1 MKCKALL
8 LSAALLFS
16 MTPLTAY
23 ADTEDTAAAEETQ
36 PATER
41 PKTEDGLYSYTILE
55 DGTACLYMFLP
66 TDYQGEIVVPSEVDG
81 ITVTMIDEACFYETY
96 SLTSVVIPATVT
108 EIGPNAFLGCR
119 SIEEF
124 IVEEGN
130 PYFTTE
136 NGVLY
141 ANNGEYLI
149 CYPAGRTEESYQIA
163 DGVTEIAPGAFGF
176 ADDLKFV
183 TLPEGVQFIDD
194 WAFAYSGIE
203 RIALPDSM
211 QEINDYAFAFC
222 SALTDL
228 DLGEGLTYI
237 RNASFYSCESLAE
250 VTLPESLI
258 YVGQYAFA
266 GTAMKSVTI
275 PATME
280 SILFCA
286 FGYDAD
292 YTATGGF
299 TIYGEPGSAAESYC
313 YEVDEENNYE
323 NNFNFI
329 DIANPEA
336 TVPAQSNDSVSD
348 DGADD
353 PTAATDDSAADSS
366 DVQEE
371 TQETQAAQT
380 TPEKE
385 ADPLMIVLAVCGGVI
400 VVLAAVLAWL
410 LLKKPSSKAAQDEDE
425 E

>member
-16 MTPLTAY
+16 VTPLTAY
-23 ADTEDTAAAEETQ
+23 ADTEDTTAAVEETQ
-36 PATER
+36 PTTER

-66 TDYQGEIVVPSEVDG
+66 TDFQGEIVVPSEVDG

-96 SLTSVVIPATVT
+96 SLTSVVIPATVS
-108 EIGPNAFLGCR
+108 EIGPNAFFGCR

-130 PYFTTE
+130 PYFTTQD
-136 NGVLY
+136 GVLY

-149 CYPAGRTEESYQIA
+149 CYPAGKPDESYKIA

-176 ADDLKFV
+176 ADDLKSV
-183 TLPEGVQFIDD
+183 TVPEGVKFIDE
-194 WAFAYSGIE
+194 WAFAYSGLE
-203 RIALPDSM
+203 QIALPDSL
-211 QEINDYAFAFC
+211 QEIQDYGFAFC
-222 SALTDL
+222 TALTDL
-228 DLGEGLTYI
+228 DLGEGVTHI
-237 RNASFYSCESLAE
+237 RNAAFFTCESLAE
-250 VTLPESLI
+250 VTIPDSLL
-258 YVGQYAFA
+258 YAGQYAFA
-266 GTAMKSVTI
+266 GTAMKSVTL

-280 SILFCA
+280 SILYCA

-299 TIYGEPGSAAESYC
+299 TIYGVPGSAAEAYC
-313 YEVDEENNYE
+313 YEADEENDYE
-323 NNFNFI
+323 NHFVFM

-336 TVPAQSNDSVSD
+336 TVPVQNDDSASD
-348 DGADD
+348 DPAADT
-353 PTAATDDSAADSS
+353 PADDSAADSS

-371 TQETQAAQT
+371 TQGTQ
-380 TPEKE
+380 TPPAKE
-385 ADPLMIVLAVCGGVI
+385 ANPLVIVLAACGGVI
-400 VVLAAVLAWL
+400 AVLAAVLVVL
-410 LLKKPSSKAAQDEDE
+410 LVKKPKTKEQDDE